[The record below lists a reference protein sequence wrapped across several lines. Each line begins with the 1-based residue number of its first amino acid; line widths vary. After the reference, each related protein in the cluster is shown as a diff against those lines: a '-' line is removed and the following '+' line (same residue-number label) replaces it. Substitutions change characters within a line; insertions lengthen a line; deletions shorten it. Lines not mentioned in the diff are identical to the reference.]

1 MQSNLSK
8 KILIVG
14 SGATSSLENSYVRAA
29 RTLGHEVFLFDPAAE
44 VNKHVKLGKMGRV
57 LHQFLPIEAWTR
69 KMNREL
75 VLKARDTKPDLILVF
90 TNVKV
95 LYGTLATIKT
105 MLQTKIAWIWPDTPL
120 NLTSHN
126 LDCAGLFDVSAVY
139 SSKAVEVFEKIGF
152 PNNHWVPLA
161 GDPELH
167 GFEPVNGNNFN
178 VDISF
183 VGMWRPEREKVLAVI
198 AEKFPDLNLEIYGT
212 YWKDRCGNAQLRK
225 LCKGTGIVG
234 RDLGAYFNKTRINI
248 NVIDDT
254 NYPAANMRFFEI
266 PTAGGLQLSSPCPE
280 QETVFRDKQEILFF
294 KSDAELIEKIEWV
307 MAHPDASAAIRKSAH
322 QKLMEGQTYAH
333 RLQQILSII

>member
-1 MQSNLSK
+1 MNAAK
-8 KILIVG
+8 RILLVG

-29 RTLGHEVFLFDPAAE
+29 RSLGHEVFLFDPGAE
-44 VNKHVKLGKMGRV
+44 VNKHIKLGKFGRV
-57 LHQFLPIEAWTR
+57 LHQFLPVEAWTR

-75 VLKARDTKPDLILVF
+75 VLKARDLKPDLMLVF

-105 MLQTKIAWIWPDTPL
+105 IQDTKIAWVWPDTPL
-120 NLTSHN
+120 NLTDHN
-126 LDCAGLFDVSAVY
+126 LDCSGLFDISAVY
-139 SSKAVEVFEKIGF
+139 SSKARTVFEKIGF
-152 PNNHWVPLA
+152 PNCHWVPLA

-167 GFEPVNGNNFN
+167 GFEPAAADSYK

-198 AEKFPDLNLEIYGT
+198 AEKFPQLNIEIYGT
-212 YWKDRCGNAQLRK
+212 YWKDRCGNAALRK
-225 LCKGTGIVG
+225 LWKGGGIVG
-234 RDLGAYFNKTRINI
+234 RDLGGYFNRSRINI

-280 QETVFRDKQEILFF
+280 QEMVFRDREEILYFN
-294 KSDAELIEKIEWV
+294 SDAELIEKIEWV
-307 MAHPDASAAIRKSAH
+307 LAHPKEAAHIRQQAH

-333 RLQQILSII
+333 RMQQILSLI